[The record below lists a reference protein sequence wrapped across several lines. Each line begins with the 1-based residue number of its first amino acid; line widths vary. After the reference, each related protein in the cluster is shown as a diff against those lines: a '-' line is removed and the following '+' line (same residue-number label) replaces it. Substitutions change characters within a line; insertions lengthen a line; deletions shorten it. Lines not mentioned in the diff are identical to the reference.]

1 MLGVKNE
8 SACFDSGEIAVLED
22 TQMQKKFDKKM
33 AILNALKEQTHPISS
48 ARISQLL
55 LLGGLDFSD
64 RTIRFYLQEL
74 DEAGLTVSNGRKGRR
89 ITEAGLAELRSST
102 IRELPGYLSAKIDE
116 MIYRMNF
123 DLPMRSGTVVV
134 NTSLVDPHQ
143 LASCTEKVCRV
154 FAGGYGMGKLMTLLD
169 PGETVSEITVP
180 KGKVGFCTVCS
191 ITVNGILLKHGIPM
205 TSRFGGLLRLKD
217 GKAFRFVEIIRYD
230 GTSID
235 PLEVFIRS
243 GMTDYHRAIEDG
255 TGRIGASFREVPGE
269 SRQRLINL
277 SQRLEEIGLGAIM
290 ELGLPGQPLLGIP
303 VSYGR
308 VGAIVVGG
316 LNPIAILEEREH
328 HIFSRALSGLIEYDR
343 LFHYEEF
350 PSRLQKY
357 L

>member
-1 MLGVKNE
+1 MPRKKIKIMSKN
-8 SACFDSGEIAVLED
+8 IN
-22 TQMQKKFDKKM
+22 KKM
-33 AILNALKEQTHPISS
+33 AILNVLKEQSQPVSS

-55 LLGGLDFSD
+55 SLGGIDFSE
-64 RTIRFYLQEL
+64 RTIRFYLKDL
-74 DEAGLTVSNGRKGRR
+74 DEAGLTVANGRRGRR
-89 ITEAGLAELRSST
+89 ITEAGLAELQSSHIT
-102 IRELPGYLSAKIDE
+102 QKPGYLSAKIDE

-134 NTSLVDPHQ
+134 NTSIVDPHQ
-143 LASCTEKVCRV
+143 LASCIQKVCRV
-154 FAGGYGMGKLMTLLD
+154 FADGFGMGRLMTLLG
-169 PGETVSEITVP
+169 PGETVSEITIP

-217 GKAFRFVEIIRYD
+217 GKAFRFVEMIHYD

-255 TGRIGASFREVPGE
+255 NGLIGASFREVPGE

-277 SQRLEEIGLGAIM
+277 GQRLKEIGLGAIM
-290 ELGLPGQPLLGIP
+290 ELGLPGQPLLEIP

-328 HIFSRALSGLIEYDR
+328 RIFSRALAGLLEYDR
-343 LFHYEEF
+343 LFHFEEF